1 MRYIISMLVRVVSTV
16 LVLSSVCS
24 AFTTRSSVLS
34 TSRYAHQ
41 KVRPPTSRVVATIQA
56 INNHGND
63 INIIT
68 RSSTNLHMARNN
80 DIEGTDRVL
89 ACLPYIIPLL
99 ELVYTCV
106 HVPEMCVH
114 FFCSMSNSMFT
125 VFTSASFL

>member
-16 LVLSSVCS
+16 LIISGVCN

-34 TSRYAHQ
+34 TSRYAHH
-41 KVRPPTSRVVATIQA
+41 VHPPTSRVVATIQA
-56 INNHGND
+56 INHHGND

-99 ELVYTCV
+99 E
-106 HVPEMCVH
+106 
-114 FFCSMSNSMFT
+114 
-125 VFTSASFL
+125 